1 MANLEN
7 EVFKDDE
14 LNPLV
19 LIVYGILRRI
29 FERTNYFENLD
40 ELSFY
45 RRFRL
50 TKRTT
55 ERVLQ
60 LIRHHLEYQYNL

>member
-7 EVFKDDE
+7 EVLDDDE

-19 LIVYGILRRI
+19 LIVYGIPRRI
-29 FERTNYFENLD
+29 FERTNYFETLD

-60 LIRHHLEYQYNL
+60 LIRHRLEYQHNL